1 MQEKNAKTNKKVQ
14 KSAFLRY
21 NVLKRHKEDT
31 NGRKKRNEKDR
42 NLHEV
47 RKRSEK

>member
-1 MQEKNAKTNKKVQ
+1 MSEIRKTAEEQAVKGAKKGK
-14 KSAFLRY
+14 
-21 NVLKRHKEDT
+21 
-31 NGRKKRNEKDR
+31 EKDR